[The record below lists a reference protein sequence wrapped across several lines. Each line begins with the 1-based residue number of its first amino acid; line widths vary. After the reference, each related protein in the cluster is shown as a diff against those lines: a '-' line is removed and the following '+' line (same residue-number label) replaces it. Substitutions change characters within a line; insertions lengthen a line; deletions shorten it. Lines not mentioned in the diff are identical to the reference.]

1 MIGRVNIL
9 QADPSKI
16 DAGIAFVRDRI
27 QPLVDSLPGSR
38 GLGMWVNRETGD
50 VVVNTVWDD
59 RAALDASEGHVTE
72 VRAEAAEIVGAKTV
86 RVELG
91 EPIVV
96 WQAAADQP
104 GYWSRS
110 VEMDVPTDRI
120 EEGIAVFRDE
130 LLPSVQQIPGVNTVV
145 LSLNRDTGHTMLNVT
160 YRSRAELDAARATA
174 DKLRAGI
181 VSRFGAGEPTVREL
195 ETTIVGIR
203 GPATI
208 DLTATESRAEV

>member
-16 DAGIAFVRDRI
+16 DVGIAFIQDRV

-50 VVVNTVWDD
+50 VVVNTVWED
-59 RAALDASEGHVTE
+59 RAALDASEGQVTE
-72 VRAEAAEIVGAKTV
+72 VRAEAARIVGATTV

-91 EPIVV
+91 EPVVV
-96 WQAAADQP
+96 WQAAPDQP

-110 VEMDVPTDRI
+110 VEMDVPKNRI
-120 EEGIAVFRDE
+120 DEAIALFRDE
-130 LLPSVQQIPGVNTVV
+130 MLAKVQQIPGVNTVV
-145 LSLNRDTGHTMLNVT
+145 YSANRDTGHTMLNVT
-160 YRSRAELDAARATA
+160 YRSRAELEASRETG
-174 DKLRAGI
+174 DKLRAGV
-181 VSRFGAGEPTVREL
+181 VSRLGAGEPEVREM

>member
-9 QADPSKI
+9 EADPSKI
-16 DAGIAFVRDRI
+16 DEGIAFVRDRV
-27 QPLVDSLPGSR
+27 QPLVDSQPGSR

-50 VVVNTVWDD
+50 VVVNTVWED
-59 RAALDASEGHVTE
+59 RAALDASESHVTE
-72 VRAEAAEIVGAKTV
+72 LRAEAAKVLGATRV
-86 RVELG
+86 RVEIG

-104 GYWSRS
+104 GYWSRA

-120 EEGIAVFRDE
+120 EEGIALFRDE
-130 LLPSVQQIPGVNTVV
+130 ILSKVQQIPGVNTVV
-145 LSLNRDTGHTMLNVT
+145 LSANRDSGHTMLNVT
-160 YRSRAELDAARATA
+160 YRGKAELDAARETA
-174 DKLRAGI
+174 DNLRVG
-181 VSRFGAGEPTVREL
+181 VVNRLGASEPTVREL

-208 DLTATESRAEV
+208 DLSTSEARAEV

>member
-9 QADPSKI
+9 EADPSKI
-16 DAGIAFVRDRI
+16 DEGIAFVRDRV

-59 RAALDASEGHVTE
+59 RAALEASESRVTG
-72 VRAEAAEIVGAKTV
+72 VRAEAAKVVGATSV
-86 RVELG
+86 RVELA
-91 EPIVV
+91 EPAVV

-104 GYWSRS
+104 GYWSRA
-110 VEMDVPTDRI
+110 VEMDVPTDRVD
-120 EEGIAVFRDE
+120 EAIALFRDE
-130 LLPSVQQIPGVNTVV
+130 MLSKVQQIPGVNTVV
-145 LSLNRDTGHTMLNVT
+145 YSANRDTGHTMLNVT
-160 YRSRAELDAARATA
+160 YRSRAELDAGRETGNT
-174 DKLRAGI
+174 LRASV
-181 VSRFGAGEPTVREL
+181 VSRLGAGEPTVREM

-208 DLTATESRAEV
+208 DLTGTESRAEV

>member
-16 DAGIAFVRDRI
+16 DEGIAFVRSRV

-50 VVVNTVWDD
+50 VVVNTVWED
-59 RAALDASEGHVTE
+59 RAALDASESQVSD
-72 VRAEAAEIVGAKTV
+72 VRAEAAQVVGATTV

-91 EPIVV
+91 EPVVV

-104 GYWSRS
+104 GYWSRA
-110 VEMDVPTDRI
+110 VEMDVPKDRI
-120 EEGIAVFRDE
+120 EEAIALFRDE
-130 LLPSVQQIPGVNTVV
+130 MLAKVQQIPGVNTVV
-145 LSLNRDTGHTMLNVT
+145 YSANRDTGHTMLNVT
-160 YRSRAELDAARATA
+160 YRSKAELDASRETGSALRTSVATR
-174 DKLRAGI
+174 L
-181 VSRFGAGEPTVREL
+181 GAGDPTVREL

-208 DLTATESRAEV
+208 DLSATESRAEV

>member
-9 QADPSKI
+9 EADPSKI
-16 DAGIAFVRDRI
+16 DEGIAFVRDRI

-59 RAALDASEGHVTE
+59 RAALDASESHVTA
-72 VRAEAAEIVGAKTV
+72 VRAEAAKVVGAKTV
-86 RVELG
+86 RVEIG

-104 GYWSRS
+104 GYWSRA
-110 VEMDVPTDRI
+110 VEMDVPADRI
-120 EEGIAVFRDE
+120 EEGMALFRDE
-130 LLPSVQQIPGVNTVV
+130 LLSSVQRIPGVNTVV

-174 DKLRAGI
+174 DNLRAGV
-181 VSRFGAGEPTVREL
+181 VSRLGAGEPTVREL

-208 DLTATESRAEV
+208 DLAGTESRAEV

>member
-1 MIGRVNIL
+1 MIGRANIL

-16 DAGIAFVRDRI
+16 DAGIAFVRDRV

-59 RAALDASEGHVTE
+59 RASLDASEGQVTE
-72 VRAEAAEIVGAKTV
+72 VRAEAAKVVGATSV

-91 EPIVV
+91 EPVMV
-96 WQAAADQP
+96 WQAAPDQP

-110 VEMDVPTDRI
+110 VEMDVPQDRV
-120 EEGIAVFRDE
+120 EEGIAIFRDE
-130 LLPSVQQIPGVNTVV
+130 VLPPVQQIPGVNTVV
-145 LSLNRDTGHTMLNVT
+145 LSVNRDTGHTLLNVT
-160 YRSRAELDAARATA
+160 YRSRADLDAARATA
-174 DKLRAGI
+174 ETLRAGI
-181 VSRFGAGEPTVREL
+181 VSRLGAGEPTVREM